1 MLMTA
6 LAFLVTIG
14 ILVVIHE
21 YGHYRAAVACDVKVL
36 RFSVGFGKVL
46 WSRMRGETEFV
57 ISALPLGGY
66 VKMLDERETPVAS
79 GEQHRAFNR
88 KPLRQRAFIVAAG
101 PAANLLLAIVLYAGV
116 NWAGVQE
123 LRPWMAQPMAGSL
136 AAEAGMEAGHEVL
149 AARVRLGRQESDG
162 GQGMRNDADQ
172 QGEQGGDDW
181 TPVRSMSDLQWVL
194 TRAAL
199 DSRDLDLQVARREQP
214 GAEPHGIRVLRMPL
228 SRLSASDVDARLMDR
243 IGLTG
248 PYGEPLISDVVAGG
262 PAERAGLRAGDR
274 VLRIDGAA
282 PRDAA
287 ALRRA
292 IRESQPDGG
301 SRAILLEIDRNG
313 RSLAVEVE
321 PVRKEVQGQLVPR
334 IEAAIGTAPLM
345 VTVRYGAWE
354 GFTRAVGRTW
364 DVSALSLQMLG
375 KMLIGEAS
383 LKNLSGPLT
392 IADYAG
398 RTAELGWVYYIGF
411 LALVSVSLGVLNLL
425 PLPMLDGGH
434 LMYYLFEAITG
445 RPVSELWLERL
456 QRGGLAIMMLMMSLA
471 LYNDLAR
478 LMGAH

>member
-46 WSRMRGETEFV
+46 WSRTRGETEFV

-116 NWAGVQE
+116 NWTGVQE
-123 LRPWMAQPMAGSL
+123 LRPWMAQPTAGSL
-136 AAEAGMEAGHEVL
+136 AAEAGMEAGHEVI
-149 AARVRLGRQESDG
+149 AARVRSANQDG
-162 GQGMRNDADQ
+162 GEG
-172 QGEQGGDDW
+172 QGGDEW

-199 DSRDLDLQVARREQP
+199 DSHDLDLQVARREQP
-214 GAEPHGIRVLRMPL
+214 DAEPHGIGVLRLPL

-248 PYGEPLISDVVAGG
+248 PYGEPLISDVVPGG

-274 VLRIDGAA
+274 VLRIDGEP

-292 IRESQPDGG
+292 IRESQPEGG
-301 SRAILLEIDRNG
+301 SRAVMFEVDRNG
-313 RSLAVEVE
+313 RSVTVEVE
-321 PVRKEVQGQLVPR
+321 PVRKDVQGQLVPR

-345 VTVRYGAWE
+345 VTVRYGPWE
-354 GFTRAVGRTW
+354 GLTRAVGRTW